1 MTSVTG
7 KIQHFSLVGLV
18 MLLVIVLA
26 AESQAIIIRHDKSVR
41 DYRARESR
49 FPAVFY
55 LERQDIGKI
64 CVATLIDPQWAITA
78 AHCGSVTS
86 LSETLRA
93 GSGFAVSVSGQERL
107 IDLMVAHP
115 NYTPDTPEEVDLAL
129 IRFSE
134 PLVTPR
140 PVRLNGRQQEQ
151 GKVVSLLGWG
161 FWGMGTT
168 GRQSSDGTLRMAQ
181 NRIETAGR
189 RLTIQFGDPRQSDH
203 HVLELEG
210 MPSLGDSGGPALL
223 REEEGWVLAGI
234 AIGEVM
240 DENFDEETQ
249 GKYGSVAVY
258 ERISRHLDWIASTI
272 RNNKH

>member
-1 MTSVTG
+1 MNRVTG
-7 KIQHFSLVGLV
+7 KIQYPLMAGLV
-18 MLLVIVLA
+18 MLVVIMLA
-26 AESQAIIIRHDKSVR
+26 TQSQAIIIRHDKSVR

-86 LSETLRA
+86 LSDTLQA
-93 GSGFAVSVSGQERL
+93 GSSFAVSVSGQERL
-107 IDLMVAHP
+107 IDLMMVHP
-115 NYTPDTPEEVDLAL
+115 NYTPDTSEEVDLAL

-134 PLVTPR
+134 PLKTPR
-140 PVRLNGRQQEQ
+140 PVKLNARQEEL

-161 FWGMGTT
+161 FSGMGTT
-168 GRQSSDGTLRMAQ
+168 GRRTSDGTLRLAQ
-181 NRIETAGR
+181 NRIETAGQ
-189 RLTIQFGDPRQSDH
+189 RLTIQFGDPRQSDD
-203 HVLELEG
+203 HVLEMEG

-223 REEEGWVLAGI
+223 QKDDEWVLAGI
-234 AIGEVM
+234 AVGEVM
-240 DENFDEETQ
+240 DENFDDETQ

-258 ERISRHLDWIASTI
+258 ERISRHLDWITSTMKDNQ
-272 RNNKH
+272 R